1 MQELHRCVKE
11 FHNSVQVLH
20 NFLDLQ
26 IIMIQL
32 CSYKMSNMK
41 FILNDENKVNQFG
54 FRVLNSGI
62 DLTRLQANPVIL
74 DMHTNNTQTVIGRW
88 KNIQIEGH
96 LLIAEAEFDMEDEY
110 AAKIAGKVERGFLK
124 GVSLGLNPLSSDNFQ
139 IQPDSTYA
147 LVKCEA
153 MEASIV
159 ALPNNANA
167 LKLYA
172 VSEGVEKI
180 METSEIQLM
189 LSNKPTQIKLKN
201 KNMIKLTANALIALG
216 MNADRSEIP
225 ADKLSEAILQLK
237 ANYDTE
243 KAKVTAFEQKE
254 KETQL
259 QLSAQMVDSA
269 IKEGKIDATQRQT
282 FIDLA
287 ARDFELAQSTLGAI
301 PAKVDLAALIVPQGS
316 GAVEVKTLDDFQ
328 KLDLAAQLDFKNNS
342 PQEYQKLFK

>member
-1 MQELHRCVKE
+1 MDEHKE
-11 FHNSVQVLH
+11 EISKSQNEETNKNQ
-20 NFLDLQ
+20 
-26 IIMIQL
+26 
-32 CSYKMSNMK
+32 NMK
-41 FILNDENKVNQFG
+41 FILNDETKVNQLG
-54 FRVLNSGI
+54 FRVLNLGI
-62 DLTRLQANPVIL
+62 DLNRLKSNPVIL
-74 DMHTNNTQTVIGRW
+74 DMHTNNTNTVIGRW

-96 LLIAEAEFDMEDEY
+96 LLTAVAEFDLADEY

-172 VSEGVEKI
+172 VSEGIEKI
-180 METSEIQLM
+180 MNTTEIQLM
-189 LSNKPTQIKLKN
+189 LSNKPTQNKLNN
-201 KNMIKLTANALIALG
+201 KYMIKLNASVMIALG
-216 MNADRSEIP
+216 LNVDQGDIS

-237 ANYDTE
+237 AKYEAE
-243 KAKVTAFEQKE
+243 KAKVNAIEQKE
-254 KETQL
+254 KEEQIK
-259 QLSAQMVDSA
+259 LSAKMVDEA
-269 IKEGKIDATQRQT
+269 IKEGKIEATKRQS

-287 ARDFELAQSTLGAI
+287 AQNFELAKSTLASI
-301 PAKVDLAALIVPQGS
+301 PRKVDLAGQIVSQGS

-328 KLDLAAQLDFKNNS
+328 KLDLAAQLDFKNNN